1 MGRAQDARRAGEWR
15 KALTARDIELVRTST
30 VLALGTVAISVLVFA
45 VLRRNVQPEVGN
57 SNSTHAAVQER
68 AGNPDSILALRA
80 AVRKRI
86 ADSDTYLGY
95 ALAEED
101 SVLRR
106 WQDRT
111 VRMLTVHVGSNPG
124 ANEQDGL
131 LHSVQRAFSRWER
144 VGAIPVSFRTVR
156 DSASAE
162 VHVHWIHSFP
172 INRSGQAEVFW
183 DGDGWIRKATLTLAT
198 HDVIGRPV
206 NAEVLYTVALH
217 EIGHLLGLGHSDD
230 PGDLM
235 YTVTTVSDLTSRD
248 RRSARLLYALPSGS
262 VRDP

>member
-1 MGRAQDARRAGEWR
+1 MTKWR
-15 KALTARDIELVRTST
+15 KFIAGCDIPAVRTST
-30 VLALGTVAISVLVFA
+30 VLTLGAVAVFA
-45 VLRRNVQPEVGN
+45 AVFTVTQRSGRSDDASGESPAVGAQATPER
-57 SNSTHAAVQER
+57 S
-68 AGNPDSILALRA
+68 DSVLALRA

-111 VRMLTVHVGSNPG
+111 VRMLTVHVGSNP
-124 ANEQDGL
+124 NVREQDDL
-131 LHSVQRAFSRWER
+131 ARSVQSAFSRWER

-172 INRSGQAEVFW
+172 VNRSGQAEVFW
-183 DGDGWIRKATLTLAT
+183 DRDGWIQKAILTLAT
-198 HDVIGRPV
+198 HDVRGWSV
-206 NAEVLYTVALH
+206 SADVLYTVALH

-235 YTVTTVSDLTSRD
+235 YTVTTVSDLTGRD
-248 RRSARLLYALPSGS
+248 RRSARLLYALPAGS